1 MDEEL
6 KKSFEERTQGLSG
19 VQIGNYKLIISSD
32 LEYLLILDKTKDITE
47 AKPEL
52 LSSVKIPENGFT
64 NELRDKVAKELMTF
78 DIIKKK
84 KDAVIFVANAFKP
97 LRKVYN
103 EMLSAK
109 NFKEYQSR
117 QKVEGGENGKF
128 NYGGIKVDHYLENA
142 ERFYENQP
150 YFFDKTKIWW
160 IWRDNRWEITDET
173 DMSRLLDDSLGFMGQ
188 TVSSTIRSNTLESMR
203 WIGRQNKPE
212 DAPIKWIQFKDKA
225 FSIESKNIYDVT
237 PKYFFCNPI
246 PWDIGESSDTPTMDK
261 LFTEWVGEKYVKTL
275 YEIIAYCCYNDYPI
289 HLIFCLIGCGR
300 NGKSRFLA
308 LLSKFLGI
316 ENICSTEL
324 DSLLDSRF
332 ESFKL
337 YKKLACTM
345 GETNFGVM
353 AKTSLLKKL
362 SGQDII
368 GFEYKNKTP
377 FDDYNYAKIIIS
389 SNSLP
394 TSSDTSEGFYRRW
407 LIIDFPNTFPEGKDI
422 LKIVPDIEY
431 NNLCKKVVEIL
442 PKLLDKGS
450 FTNQGDIKRRKEK
463 YILASNPLSLFIKE
477 NCNREENIFMRYS
490 ELYTNYVKYLI
501 KNKRRKI
508 SRKEFSGVLEEEGLE
523 VIKTSKKIGDDFVNG
538 NFIEGIE
545 LKIGE
550 DLIIK
555 TTKGRFIRGDK
566 NFMPCKECGE
576 TNSNGWDLQDN
587 DSGEIWC
594 DLCANVL

>member
-6 KKSFEERTQGLSG
+6 NNSFKKREQELAG
-19 VQIGNYKLIISSD
+19 VEIENCKLVISSD
-32 LEYLLILDKTKDITE
+32 LKNLLLLDKTKDITE
-47 AKPEL
+47 AEPEII
-52 LSSVKIPENGFT
+52 SSIEITSKGFT
-64 NELRDKVAKELMTF
+64 NELRNKVVKELVDF
-78 DIIKKK
+78 EIIKKK
-84 KDAVIFVANAFKP
+84 KDALKIVANAFKP
-97 LRKVYN
+97 LRSSYS
-103 EMLSAK
+103 ERLSAK
-109 NFKEYQSR
+109 RF
-117 QKVEGGENGKF
+117 EGNNNF

-142 ERFYENQP
+142 ERFYEKHP

-160 IWRDNRWEITDET
+160 IWNDNRWKITDEV

-188 TVSSTIRSNTLESMR
+188 TVSASIRSNTLEAMR
-203 WIGRQNKPE
+203 WIGRQNKPKE
-212 DAPIKWIQFKDKA
+212 APIKWIQFKDKA
-225 FSIESKNIYDVT
+225 FSIKSKNIYDVT

-246 PWDIGESSDTPTMDK
+246 PWDIGDSDKTPLMDN
-261 LFTEWVGEKYVKTL
+261 LFKEWVGEKYVNTL
-275 YEIIAYCCYNDYPI
+275 YEIIAYCCYNSYPI
-289 HLIFCLIGCGR
+289 HLIFSLIGCGR

-324 DSLLDSRF
+324 DTLLDSRF

-353 AKTSLLKKL
+353 EKTSLLKKL

-368 GFEYKNKTP
+368 GYEYKNKAP

-394 TSSDTSEGFYRRW
+394 SSSDTSEGFYRRW
-407 LIIDFPNTFPEGKDI
+407 MIIDFPNTFPEGKDI
-422 LKIVPDIEY
+422 LETIPDIEY
-431 NNLCKKVVEIL
+431 INLCKKVVGIL
-442 PKLLDKGS
+442 PKLLERGS
-450 FTNQGDIKRRKEK
+450 FTNQGDIYNRKEK

-477 NCNREENIFMRYS
+477 NCNREENLFMRYS

-523 VIKTSKKIGDDFVNG
+523 VIKTSKKIGDEWVNG

-545 LKIGE
+545 LKIGD
-550 DLIIK
+550 DLIIT

-576 TNSNGWDLQDN
+576 TNSNGWDLEN
-587 DSGEIWC
+587 SENGEVWC
-594 DLCANVL
+594 DLCAKVL